1 MKQITIVTRG
11 HVGLMAEIAEVLT
24 RQDVNIESID
34 AESIGGRSIVVMVVD
49 RYDDALLA
57 LRDAGYDAVSE
68 DAIVI
73 KIADEPG
80 GLARIAK
87 RFADAQIEIR
97 SVRYLSRVPGFALI
111 AIATERTDE
120 ALELV
125 KDVLVS

>member
-1 MKQITIVTRG
+1 MKQITIVTKG

-24 RQDVNIESID
+24 RQEVNIESID
-34 AESIGGRSIVVMVVD
+34 AESVGGRSIVVMVVD

-73 KIADEPG
+73 KIKDEPG

-97 SVRYLSRVPGFALI
+97 SVRYLSRVPGFAFV
-111 AIATERTDE
+111 AIATERSEE
-120 ALELV
+120 AMELV
-125 KDVLVS
+125 RDVLVS